1 MKHEKDWEEFRK
13 NGLLWFTNT
22 ILHLFGYAI
31 TMEYDENHKLVD
43 IYPNRVAFRG
53 FSEECNTRGY
63 DNVTKYLQKNI
74 DTLAK
79 ESDPDRM
86 DDKEFAKIY
95 ENLQSN
101 ISEHIMTEIP
111 LPYEEK

>member
-86 DDKEFAKIY
+86 DDKEFTK
-95 ENLQSN
+95 N
-101 ISEHIMTEIP
+101 I
-111 LPYEEK
+111 